1 MTTPSKSI
9 SNSDY
14 KHFGKNSINCLNS
27 PFLVQS
33 GNLLLSYENEHYR
46 LKKMAD
52 SSDSS
57 DEDIPTLVES
67 TAPEIESSL
76 SKLKVP
82 VTILTGFL
90 GAGKTSLLNYILN
103 VEHNKKIA
111 VILNEFGEGS
121 YFSKYMSNIY
131 FIVMIYFCNFINIFL
146 RFYTS

>member
-1 MTTPSKSI
+1 
-9 SNSDY
+9 
-14 KHFGKNSINCLNS
+14 
-27 PFLVQS
+27 
-33 GNLLLSYENEHYR
+33 
-46 LKKMAD
+46 MAD

-121 YFSKYMSNIY
+121 YFSKYMSIY
-131 FIVMIYFCNFINIFL
+131 FIVMIYFCNFTNIFL